1 MNVLPVKR
9 YKQHPTDPN
18 PETDSSILRVSLAKF
33 VRRVVSPDVDDD
45 ADGPR
50 VVSPDVDRPR
60 VHSHDVYDD
69 ADRPRVDSPDV
80 DDDADGP
87 HVERA
92 VVALV
97 LEHFRRQVGRRAD
110 DRATER
116 LITDDPRE
124 AEITQLYLRMK
135 QQYVK

>member
-1 MNVLPVKR
+1 M
-9 YKQHPTDPN
+9 TTPN
-18 PETDSSILRVSLAKF
+18 RPH
-33 VRRVVSPDVDDD
+33 VV
-45 ADGPR
+45 
-50 VVSPDVDRPR
+50 
-60 VHSHDVYDD
+60 
-69 ADRPRVDSPDV
+69 SPDV

-135 QQYVK
+135 QQ

>member
-1 MNVLPVKR
+1 MHR
-9 YKQHPTDPN
+9 EPTPRQSH
-18 PETDSSILRVSLAKF
+18 SSMLCVVSLDAEHSSDGPNVVSLDVKDDADPL
-33 VRRVVSPDVDDD
+33 RVVSPDVDDD
-45 ADGPR
+45 ADR
-50 VVSPDVDRPR
+50 
-60 VHSHDVYDD
+60 
-69 ADRPRVDSPDV
+69 
-80 DDDADGP
+80 P

-135 QQYVK
+135 QQQTS